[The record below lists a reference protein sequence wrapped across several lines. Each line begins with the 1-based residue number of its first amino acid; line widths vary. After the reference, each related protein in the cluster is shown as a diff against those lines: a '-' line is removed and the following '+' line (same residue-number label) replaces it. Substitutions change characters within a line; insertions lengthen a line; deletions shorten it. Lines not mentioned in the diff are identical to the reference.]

1 MESSHGYF
9 SGEPETR
16 WLTENV
22 PDRRMVLLADFY
34 FIDPKHT
41 EWRVPNGY
49 ERLDGA
55 SIPRALWSLVGS
67 PYTGDYRRASIVHDW
82 AVDEAHGDENKR
94 RAADRM
100 FYHAC
105 RAGGCSQAE
114 ATLLYL
120 GVRIGAWLSAQAAS
134 AYAADQE
141 PRPRVESTSTE
152 RRTRARYRV
161 MAEQLLE
168 ESPTDDPAELERRT
182 DIVFSAVMGT
192 SKPKATPDGA

>member
-16 WLTENV
+16 WLTEDV
-22 PDRRMVLLADFY
+22 PDRRMALLADFC
-34 FIDPKHT
+34 FTDPKGM
-41 EWRVPNGY
+41 EWRAPKGY
-49 ERLDGA
+49 EGLDGA
-55 SIPRALWSLVGS
+55 SIPRALWNLVGS

-82 AVDEAHGDENKR
+82 AVDEAQGDDEKR

-105 RAGGCSQAE
+105 RAGGCDRAE

-120 GVRIGAWLSAQAAS
+120 GVRLGAWLSVDAKSADAAKFEQG
-134 AYAADQE
+134 A
-141 PRPRVESTSTE
+141 RVETTSAE
-152 RRTRARYRV
+152 RLTRARYRV

-168 ESPTDDPAELERRT
+168 QTLTDDPVELERRT
-182 DIVFSAVMGT
+182 DMVFRAVMGK
-192 SKPKATPDGA
+192 SKPELRP